1 MSGNGRPTLDTTGMT
16 PGGAIGLQ
24 WLIDKMDYVLESQ
37 KEIKATLSHL
47 AIWQRG
53 IDNGHRDKA
62 ATQAANKRWWTI
74 LVAVAGTV
82 VTAVVAL
89 VVALLRGGT

>member
-74 LVAVAGTV
+74 LGAMAGAAITGLG
-82 VTAVVAL
+82 AVVVRLILGAP
-89 VVALLRGGT
+89 